1 MALRDLAL
9 TGLLAVALLGLPGG
23 FARAEIY
30 QWTDEKGRVH
40 FGDRKLESVKQ
51 VALDVKTAQSQWQ
64 PFAIAIETVNV
75 ELSEAER
82 ARISADVNNVY
93 RFFDNV
99 LFFDMY
105 KTVPVKIRIY
115 PDANAY
121 QAYLAQVV
129 DGSLPPTRGVY
140 LSRSNEIVVYIQR
153 NRAATFDTIKHETSH
168 AIVDTITPFTTAWL
182 NEGLAEQMETLALEN
197 DRLVIGRNRE
207 NRHFV
212 QQLGAESHGLISLDK
227 LFTLPSDEWRQH
239 HSSTGI
245 PLYCQTGEL
254 VYFLL
259 DSTPGRNFIVRLL
272 HRYQRGTRELSV
284 RLVEQDYTGGVQAM
298 QGGWNHWL
306 GQNGSERIVLAD

>member
-1 MALRDLAL
+1 VALRDLAL
-9 TGLLAVALLGLPGG
+9 TSLLVVALLGLPGG

-40 FGDRKLESVKQ
+40 FGDRKLESVQQ
-51 VALDVKTAQSQWQ
+51 VPLDVKTAHSQWQ

-82 ARISADVNNVY
+82 ARISTDVNNVY

-115 PDANAY
+115 PDVNAY

-129 DGSLPPTRGVY
+129 DGSLPPSRGVY
-140 LSRSNEIVVYIQR
+140 LPRSNEIVVYIQR

-182 NEGLAEQMETLALEN
+182 NEGLAEQMETLQLEN
-197 DRLVIGRNRE
+197 DRLVIGRNSE
-207 NRHFV
+207 NRYFV
-212 QQLGAESHGLISLDK
+212 RQLGAEPQGLIGLEK
-227 LFTLPSDEWRQH
+227 MFALPSGEWRGH
-239 HSSTGI
+239 HSSTGV

-298 QGGWNHWL
+298 QGAWNHWL
-306 GQNGSERIVLAD
+306 GQNGSERIVLND